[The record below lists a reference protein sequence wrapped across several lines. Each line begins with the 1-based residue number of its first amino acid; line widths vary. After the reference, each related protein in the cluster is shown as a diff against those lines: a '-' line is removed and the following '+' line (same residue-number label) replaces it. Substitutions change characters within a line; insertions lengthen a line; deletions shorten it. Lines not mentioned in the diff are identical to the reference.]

1 MCGLIDSVSVVG
13 DALTVPR
20 RPVWLRFVE
29 RPLAARR
36 KQFKRRVWV
45 PSVLPVGPK
54 RPPLPWDD
62 VLDDL
67 IKAESQLH
75 GSDRNAMVAVHRVDR
90 RLTNHTMKE
99 AAGQVSLSPRSAS
112 PEVYQKHELQYF
124 TSLMSTIHS

>member
-1 MCGLIDSVSVVG
+1 MELSGLASRLSGRVSFQANRSPCISTRSRSTIDYFLVSEDLCGLIDSVSVVG
-13 DALTVPR
+13 DALTVPH

-29 RPLAARR
+29 RPLEARR

-67 IKAESQLH
+67 IKAESQI
-75 GSDRNAMVAVHRVDR
+75 GS
-90 RLTNHTMKE
+90 
-99 AAGQVSLSPRSAS
+99 P
-112 PEVYQKHELQYF
+112 
-124 TSLMSTIHS
+124 